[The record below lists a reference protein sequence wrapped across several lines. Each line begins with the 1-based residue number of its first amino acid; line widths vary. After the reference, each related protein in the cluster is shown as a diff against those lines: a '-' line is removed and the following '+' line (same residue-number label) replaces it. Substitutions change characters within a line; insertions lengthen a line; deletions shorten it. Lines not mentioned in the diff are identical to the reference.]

1 MAERDEELRES
12 WFARRAPP
20 DSTPS
25 VLPAP
30 RERSRSATW
39 ALGATTGAIG
49 GVAGIFL
56 ATWATSKFGATLD
69 IALRVGRALGQGREA
84 GLAVAAIVGALFGGV
99 LALTIRHGRRWI
111 GRLIFASSACATTWF
126 CVHIALLSRHHATLP
141 LLPMLIGAAA
151 VGAAVAF
158 VPPARS

>member
-1 MAERDEELRES
+1 APLRGAHEIAHALRRIATRACVDFARPVATLCEMAERDEELRES

-111 GRLIFASSACATTWF
+111 GRLIFASSACA
-126 CVHIALLSRHHATLP
+126 
-141 LLPMLIGAAA
+141 
-151 VGAAVAF
+151 
-158 VPPARS
+158 